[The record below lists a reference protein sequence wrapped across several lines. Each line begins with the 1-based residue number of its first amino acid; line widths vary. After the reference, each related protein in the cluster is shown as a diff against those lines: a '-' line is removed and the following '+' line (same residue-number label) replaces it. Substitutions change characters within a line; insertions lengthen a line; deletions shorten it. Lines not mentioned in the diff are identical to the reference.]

1 MPDYPHWV
9 VSLGDSLY
17 AGGEEDGIPW
27 LRQNPVEVGSRRGEG
42 TLSL

>member
-9 VSLGDSLY
+9 VPLGDSLY
-17 AGGEEDGIPW
+17 AGGEADGIPGFW
-27 LRQNPVEVGSRRGEG
+27 QDTAQVSARRGEG